1 MSASRHRSSLTE
13 SLLNASNFDRHAVS
27 WSAGLMAAIPV
38 VAVLGIPI
46 AAGDPI
52 AGVTMASGA
61 MLVGIAWRVRGGRP
75 PLGAMALD
83 SLSMAVVT
91 FAGCVSGSV
100 LWAHLLVLCVISLL
114 AGLLVGIG
122 NRGGVIGTQA
132 IIAAVVFGR
141 FAEPAHDAAGIAGL
155 VMAGGFAQVLFQ
167 AIVKWPSPLRVQRR
181 ATATAFRA
189 LSALAG
195 TAGSPPSM
203 PAANALD
210 GAREALGAPTLLGD
224 AALVALRSLVDEG
237 HRMRTELVAI
247 TTLRER
253 LPTHD
258 SAAVATADVLHRI
271 AVTLE
276 LAARVLEGDLGRA
289 GELAAATGSVDRRLE
304 DARERDAFAAGA
316 PAAGLQRRLAALAG
330 QLRAIDA
337 LVLSAAH
344 GGGLR
349 SRRPHRA
356 TGAPVRELQMQ
367 LWQLRNDLRWE
378 SPVGR
383 HALRLAIVVPL
394 AVLVASALP
403 LQRGYWMVVS
413 AAAVLRPEYGAT
425 FTRGAERAL
434 GTTIG
439 VALAG
444 AIAVGLHP
452 GDGATVALVGLF
464 AWLAYSTFAASF
476 AAGFGFITALVVFLL
491 NTISPDTLA
500 TAGARLVDTLIGS
513 AFGLLVFALWPSWSA
528 APARGSLGELVDA
541 QRAYLATVLAAYVT
555 ATPPSVTELRNRA
568 RRVRLARLNAQA
580 TVARSLSEPRER
592 RIDPHRAQGALAT
605 VRRLTRATHI
615 LRLDALDRPPTTPV
629 PGLAA
634 LARRID
640 ALLEIVRTAL
650 ATSEDP
656 TIGGLP
662 DLRGP
667 YDALAHDGAIAE
679 PDLVPELDEIVDAA
693 NSLAAIITRESDA
706 S

>member
-337 LVLSAAH
+337 LVPSAAH

-500 TAGARLVDTLIGS
+500 TAGARLVDTLDRLG
-513 AFGLLVFALWPSWSA
+513 VR
-528 APARGSLGELVDA
+528 APGVRAVAELVGGA
-541 QRAYLATVLAAYVT
+541 
-555 ATPPSVTELRNRA
+555 RA
-568 RRVRLARLNAQA
+568 R
-580 TVARSLSEPRER
+580 VAR
-592 RIDPHRAQGALAT
+592 
-605 VRRLTRATHI
+605 
-615 LRLDALDRPPTTPV
+615 
-629 PGLAA
+629 
-634 LARRID
+634 
-640 ALLEIVRTAL
+640 
-650 ATSEDP
+650 
-656 TIGGLP
+656 
-662 DLRGP
+662 
-667 YDALAHDGAIAE
+667 
-679 PDLVPELDEIVDAA
+679 
-693 NSLAAIITRESDA
+693 
-706 S
+706 